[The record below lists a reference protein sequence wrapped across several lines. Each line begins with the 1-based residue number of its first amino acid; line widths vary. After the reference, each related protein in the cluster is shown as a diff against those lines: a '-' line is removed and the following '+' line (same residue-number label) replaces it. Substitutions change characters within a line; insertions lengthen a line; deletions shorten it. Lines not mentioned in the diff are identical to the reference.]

1 MERIRQLTLGAA
13 HAVAHPIDTAEN
25 VYNSVKSAVTL
36 PGDVYTGKVDP
47 MSDEGIQRAVG
58 LAGFVSPANTIG
70 AVEMAA
76 PKLAAPTADA
86 LRSAASTG
94 YDAARNMGVN
104 YSADAVSNL
113 ATALRGG
120 LESDG
125 IIRELAPKS
134 FAVID
139 KLATPPA
146 GGFAP
151 LSGLE
156 AARRAFGNAAKDFNN
171 PTDQLAAQRARE
183 GLENFVSQ
191 PDSGA
196 VLSDPD
202 QAAAAAKTLQDARA
216 NYGAAMRS
224 ERLYGAGGEDG
235 VATGVADKASLSA
248 DTANSGQNLD
258 NAIRQR
264 VKAILQSPK
273 QAAGF
278 SPEELA
284 TLNEVARGTAS
295 RNAIRY
301 VGNWLGGGGGL
312 ASVAATGVGG
322 FAGNMAGGP
331 ILGAIS
337 SVAAP
342 LTGYLAKN
350 LGNRLTSGALSAAD
364 DLVRQRSPLYQ
375 DLLRTA
381 PRVRVEP
388 TNSVALARALMGN
401 AAGAEPADSSTNP
414 LAAALGGYGR
424 RM

>member
-1 MERIRQLTLGAA
+1 
-13 HAVAHPIDTAEN
+13 
-25 VYNSVKSAVTL
+25 
-36 PGDVYTGKVDP
+36 
-47 MSDEGIQRAVG
+47 
-58 LAGFVSPANTIG
+58 
-70 AVEMAA
+70 
-76 PKLAAPTADA
+76 
-86 LRSAASTG
+86 
-94 YDAARNMGVN
+94 
-104 YSADAVSNL
+104 
-113 ATALRGG
+113 
-120 LESDG
+120 
-125 IIRELAPKS
+125 
-134 FAVID
+134 
-139 KLATPPA
+139 
-146 GGFAP
+146 
-151 LSGLE
+151 
-156 AARRAFGNAAKDFNN
+156 
-171 PTDQLAAQRARE
+171 
-183 GLENFVSQ
+183 
-191 PDSGA
+191 
-196 VLSDPD
+196 
-202 QAAAAAKTLQDARA
+202 
-216 NYGAAMRS
+216 MRS